1 MVKIMD
7 LKFHIKVPFQHALMH
22 LVLIIP
28 ISLKKEKNTLYAAT
42 PIGYLMKVDL
52 INILIFQDHLIPIM
66 ELCLDALIKFHS
78 YL

>member
-7 LKFHIKVPFQHALMH
+7 LKFLIKAPFQHAPMH
-22 LVLIIP
+22 LTLIIP
-28 ISLKKEKNTLYAAT
+28 ISLKKEKNTLFAAT
-42 PIGYLMKVDL
+42 LIEFLMKVDL
-52 INILIFQDHLIPIM
+52 ISILTFQELLKPIM